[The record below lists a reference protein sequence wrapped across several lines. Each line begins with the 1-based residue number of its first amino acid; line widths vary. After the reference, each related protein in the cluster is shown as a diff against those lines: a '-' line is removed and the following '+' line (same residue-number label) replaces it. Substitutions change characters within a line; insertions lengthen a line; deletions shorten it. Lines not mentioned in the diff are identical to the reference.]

1 MKDLTITIEI
11 HSDKSIRLK
20 ENDKAV
26 SYKSD
31 NYYYPLLF
39 AVVDKIHDAI
49 TDEKESVYDVDLDLL
64 NEYKEW
70 IFEIRALKEM
80 TDKFNEVELWTMI

>member
-49 TDEKESVYDVDLDLL
+49 TDEKNQFMMLILIYWM
-64 NEYKEW
+64 N
-70 IFEIRALKEM
+70 IRNGYLK
-80 TDKFNEVELWTMI
+80 